1 MATMKQVAQR
11 AGVSVATVSYVLNE
25 TRKVRPE
32 TEQRVMLAAREL
44 GYAPN
49 IAARSL
55 VVGRSSMVG
64 LVLPDIENPFFP
76 EITKAFQEAASVAGM
91 ETIVMN
97 TNYDAQRVRNIVD
110 RLVSLQVPG
119 AAFLTSQIDNAV
131 REALAAK
138 TICAVYLDRPEPGYR
153 SASILIDYHHGILQG
168 VEHLRKLGHRRVGF
182 IGGPSHGASAQRRK
196 AAFLEGATA
205 AGMETRV
212 VDSDF
217 TVLGGYFSCAKLLNV
232 FDATAIMAAN
242 DLMAIGA
249 LHCAYD
255 RQVPVP
261 ASLSVIGFDD
271 IKFAQFTQPAL
282 TTIAVPRAEIGRI
295 AFDSL
300 WSLMG
305 RKASE
310 EGGQPGG
317 KVCQV
322 ETTLVVRQ
330 TTASPAALA
339 GNAAAAGSS
348 YNPQNG
354 LPG

>member
-11 AGVSVATVSYVLNE
+11 AGVSVATVSYVLND

-32 TEQRVMLAAREL
+32 TEQRVLLAAREL

-76 EITKAFQEAASVAGM
+76 EITKAFQEAAAVAGM

-97 TNYDAQRVRNIVD
+97 TNYDAQRVRNIVE

-119 AAFLTSQIDNAV
+119 AAFLTSQIDNSV
-131 REALAAK
+131 RDALAAK
-138 TICAVYLDRPEPGYR
+138 EICAVYLDGTEAGYR
-153 SASILIDYHHGILQG
+153 SSGLVIDYRRGILQA
-168 VEHLRKLGHRRVGF
+168 VEHLRSLGHQRVGF
-182 IGGPSHGASAQRRK
+182 IGGPSHGASAQRRR
-196 AAFLEGATA
+196 AAFLEGAAA

-217 TVLGGYFSCAKLLNV
+217 TVLGGYFSCAKLLNS
-232 FDATAIMAAN
+232 FDLTALMAAN

-255 RQVPVP
+255 RQISVP
-261 ASLSVIGFDD
+261 AALSIIGFDD

-282 TTIAVPRAEIGRI
+282 TTVAVPRVDVGRI
-295 AFDSL
+295 AFESL
-300 WSLMG
+300 WSLVG
-305 RKASE
+305 AAPSEDNASRTGSTCE
-310 EGGQPGG
+310 
-317 KVCQV
+317 V
-322 ETTLVVRQ
+322 ETALVIRQ
-330 TTASPAALA
+330 TTA
-339 GNAAAAGSS
+339 AAAAHADTAAAVGRSS
-348 YNPQNG
+348 NSSHH
-354 LPG
+354 